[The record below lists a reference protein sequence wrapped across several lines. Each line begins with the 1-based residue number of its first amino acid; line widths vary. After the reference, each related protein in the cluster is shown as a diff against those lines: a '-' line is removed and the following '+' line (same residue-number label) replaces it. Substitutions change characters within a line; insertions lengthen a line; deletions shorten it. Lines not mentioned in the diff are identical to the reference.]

1 MKSSAIYKFQLSEH
15 KKSSLIFCMV
25 ILAILAFIP
34 IYNGFSSMFSVQSDA
49 TIQVTGIDMAP
60 AIFLFVCGLN
70 AFKDNFYMA
79 LQNGISRKSL
89 FVNRIY
95 VVLTL
100 SIAMALFDQIVM
112 VLGKAVDSLTGS
124 IEYSGLLEQI
134 YGSQF
139 GSQSGGF
146 LMYLE
151 SFLFLTTLFITFLSL
166 GYLITVVFYRM
177 NKKQKISYVVG
188 FYVVAFVILPII
200 DMLMANQ
207 LSIILFKFLDM
218 TMGISAQNPFIGMF
232 SLIIFSIILS
242 GLTWIL
248 IRKAGVKN

>member
-1 MKSSAIYKFQLSEH
+1 MKSSAIYKFQLAEH
-15 KKSSLIFCMV
+15 KNSTLTFCLV
-25 ILAILAFIP
+25 ILAILACIP
-34 IYNGFSSMFSVQSDA
+34 IYNGFSSMFQVQSDT

-89 FVNRIY
+89 FINRIY

-100 SIAMALFDQIVM
+100 SVVMALFDQIIM
-112 VLGKAVDSLTGS
+112 VLGKTVDSLSES
-124 IEYSGLLEQI
+124 INYSGVMEML

-139 GSQSGGF
+139 GTQSGGF
-146 LMYLE
+146 LKYFE
-151 SFLFLTTLFITFLSL
+151 SFLFLTTLFIAFLSL
-166 GYLITVVFYRM
+166 GYLITVIFYRM

-200 DMLMANQ
+200 DMLMAGQ
-207 LSIILFKFLDM
+207 LSIILLKFLDM
-218 TMGISAQNPFIGMF
+218 TMGISVQNPFIGMF
-232 SLIIFSIILS
+232 SLIVFSIILS

>member
-1 MKSSAIYKFQLSEH
+1 MKSNAIYKFQLAEH
-15 KKSSLIFCMV
+15 KNSMLIFCLV

-34 IYNGFSSMFSVQSDA
+34 IYNGFSAMFQIQSDV

-89 FVNRIY
+89 FRNRLY

-100 SIAMALFDQIVM
+100 SLAMALFDQIVM
-112 VLGKAVDSLTGS
+112 VLGKAIDALSDS
-124 IEYSGLLEQI
+124 INYSGVLEML

-146 LMYLE
+146 LMYFE
-151 SFLFLTTLFITFLSL
+151 SFLFLTTLFIAFLSL
-166 GYLITVVFYRM
+166 GYLITVIFYRM
-177 NKKQKISYVVG
+177 NKKQKISYVIG

-200 DMLMANQ
+200 DMMMAGQ
-207 LSIILFKFLDM
+207 LSVILLKFLDL
-218 TMGISAQNPFIGMF
+218 TMGMSAHNPFIGMF
-232 SLIIFSIILS
+232 SLIVFSIILS
-242 GLTWIL
+242 GLTWVL

>member
-1 MKSSAIYKFQLSEH
+1 MKTSAIYRFQLSEH
-15 KKSSLIFCMV
+15 KKSTLIFCLV

-34 IYNGFSSMFSVQSDA
+34 IYNGLASILQLESGT
-49 TIQVTGIDMAP
+49 TIHVTGIDIAP
-60 AIFLFVCGLN
+60 AIFLFVCGLG

-89 FVNRIY
+89 FINRIY

-100 SIAMALFDQIVM
+100 AVAMALFDQIVM
-112 VLGKAVDSLTGS
+112 VLGKAIASLSGS
-124 IEYSGLLEQI
+124 IVYSGILETL

-139 GSQSGGF
+139 GAQSGGF

-151 SFLFLTTLFITFLSL
+151 SFLFLVTLFIAFLTL

-188 FYVVAFVILPII
+188 FYVVAFVIFPII
-200 DMLMANQ
+200 DMLLASQ
-207 LSIILFKFLDM
+207 LSTFLFKFLDI
-218 TMGISAQNPFIGMF
+218 TMGISAQNPFIGVV
-232 SLIIFSIILS
+232 SLITFSVILS
-242 GLTWIL
+242 GLTWLL